1 MPREWTEEERRASSL
16 AATERHRLKRLEV
29 AEARIVAAA
38 APEPEPTL
46 MPAVPREGELRGE
59 PDDWQPPAPLLGDIP
74 VVGLPDPFEAFLAA
88 QDAETRAVLTDAELR
103 VIYELEVKRAAEA
116 KHAAAKKLAAHRAQ
130 RHAQAVDGL
139 IPAEQ
144 LAAAAQRERLNRKVS
159 WVVNMPEA
167 GNSGMLIDEGVR
179 IDGRLLYHGQKVTG
193 TLAEYESYRSIE
205 WLAHQNELDFQG
217 RGRLSRLRQ
226 TATGFINNRTS
237 A

>member
-1 MPREWTEEERRASSL
+1 MPREWTEEERQASSL
-16 AATERHRLKRLEV
+16 AAKERHRLKRLEA
-29 AEARIVAAA
+29 AEARAVAAA
-38 APEPEPTL
+38 APEPEPVL
-46 MPAVPREGELRGE
+46 MPAVPREGEATQPIIE
-59 PDDWQPPAPLLGDIP
+59 VDDGMGISELPAA
-74 VVGLPDPFEAFLAA
+74 GLPDPFEAFLAA
-88 QDAETRAVLTDAELR
+88 QDAETRAVLTDIELR
-103 VIYELEVKRAAEA
+103 TIYELEIKRAAEA
-116 KHAAAKKLAAHRAQ
+116 KRAAAKKIAGQRAQ
-130 RHAQAVDGL
+130 RHAQAVAGL

>member
-1 MPREWTEEERRASSL
+1 MPAWTQEQRDAHS
-16 AATERHRLKRLEV
+16 AAVKERHRLKRLEA
-29 AEARIVAAA
+29 AEARVAAAA
-38 APEPEPTL
+38 APEPEPAL
-46 MPAVPREGELRGE
+46 MPAVPREGEAPQPIIE
-59 PDDWQPPAPLLGDIP
+59 VDDGMGISDPPAA
-74 VVGLPDPFEAFLAA
+74 GLPDPFEAFLAA
-88 QDAETRAVLTDAELR
+88 QDAETRAVLSDADLR

-130 RHAQAVDGL
+130 RHAQAVAGL